1 MIFLSLLR
9 VHVLVQIALVMLYLQ
24 LQKVWIEQIAPF
36 IPNKDLS
43 YEENAQAQIAELVA
57 NEEAAKQEQA
67 TLEELQQQVTD
78 LQLALAELVEG
89 GNV

>member
-1 MIFLSLLR
+1 MNLTYNILENGY
-9 VHVLVQIALVMLYLQ
+9 QILNDG
-24 LQKVWIEQIAPF
+24 KVWIEQIEPF

-43 YEENAQAQIAELVA
+43 YEENAKAQIAELVA

>member
-1 MIFLSLLR
+1 MNLTYNILENGY
-9 VHVLVQIALVMLYLQ
+9 QILNDG
-24 LQKVWIEQIAPF
+24 KVWIEQIEPF

-43 YEENAQAQIAELVA
+43 YEENAKAQIAELLQQQE
-57 NEEAAKQEQA
+57 NAKKEQT

-78 LQLALAELVEG
+78 LQLAVVELAEW

>member
-1 MIFLSLLR
+1 MNLEYKILENGY
-9 VHVLVQIALVMLYLQ
+9 QILNDG
-24 LQKVWIEQIAPF
+24 KVWIEQIAPF

-43 YEENAQAQIAELVA
+43 YEENAQKQIEELIA
-57 NEEAAKQEQA
+57 NEEASKQEQA

-89 GNV
+89 GNI

>member
-1 MIFLSLLR
+1 MNLTYNILENGY
-9 VHVLVQIALVMLYLQ
+9 QILNDG
-24 LQKVWIEQIAPF
+24 KVWIEQIAPF

>member
-1 MIFLSLLR
+1 MNLTYNILENGY
-9 VHVLVQIALVMLYLQ
+9 QILNDG
-24 LQKVWIEQIAPF
+24 KVWIEQIEPF
-36 IPNKDLS
+36 IPDKSKS
-43 YEENAQAQIAELVA
+43 YEENAKAQIAELL
-57 NEEAAKQEQA
+57 EQQESAKQEQT

>member
-1 MIFLSLLR
+1 MNLTYNILENGY
-9 VHVLVQIALVMLYLQ
+9 QILNDG
-24 LQKVWIEQIAPF
+24 KVWIEQIAPF

-43 YEENAQAQIAELVA
+43 YEENAQKQIAELVA
-57 NEEAAKQEQA
+57 NEEAAKKEQA

>member
-1 MIFLSLLR
+1 MNLTYNILENGY
-9 VHVLVQIALVMLYLQ
+9 QILNEG
-24 LQKVWIEQIAPF
+24 KVWIEQIEPF

-43 YEENAQAQIAELVA
+43 YEENAKAQIAELIA
-57 NEEAAKQEQA
+57 QAENAKKEQT

-78 LQLALAELVEG
+78 LQLAVVELAEG

>member
-1 MIFLSLLR
+1 MNLTYNILENGY
-9 VHVLVQIALVMLYLQ
+9 QILNDG
-24 LQKVWIEQIAPF
+24 KVWIEQIAPF

-57 NEEAAKQEQA
+57 NEEAAKKEQA

>member
-1 MIFLSLLR
+1 MNLEYKILENGY
-9 VHVLVQIALVMLYLQ
+9 QILNDG
-24 LQKVWIEQIAPF
+24 KVWIEQIAPF

>member
-1 MIFLSLLR
+1 MNLTYNILENGY
-9 VHVLVQIALVMLYLQ
+9 QILNDG
-24 LQKVWIEQIAPF
+24 KVWIEQIAPF

-43 YEENAQAQIAELVA
+43 YEENAKAQIAELVA
-57 NEEAAKQEQA
+57 NEEASKKEQA